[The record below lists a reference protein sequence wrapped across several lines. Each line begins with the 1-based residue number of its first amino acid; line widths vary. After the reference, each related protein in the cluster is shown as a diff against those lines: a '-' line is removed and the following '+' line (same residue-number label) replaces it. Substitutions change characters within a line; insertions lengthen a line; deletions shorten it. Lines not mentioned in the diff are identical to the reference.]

1 MSWHGSR
8 NGGTLGRCILSRYF
22 VLELPLEEKPLSVIS
37 QEISLELCTQRLLFD
52 PLQNVLIGRKERGY
66 SSDLWLYVEYR
77 DVKPAQRFLK
87 STKPKRAKTS
97 DF

>member
-1 MSWHGSR
+1 MKKRNSLGAKYKMDFEFSER
-8 NGGTLGRCILSRYF
+8 DRQLFNEKVNDKLYTVYNGGQ
-22 VLELPLEEKPLSVIS
+22 VA
-37 QEISLELCTQRLLFD
+37 LLI
-52 PLQNVLIGRKERGY
+52 NRKKRGY
-66 SSDLWLYVEYR
+66 SRDLWLYVEYR